1 MSSYGLSDFG
11 SPLDSLVFDT
21 IVDTEQTER
30 DAAEELALWSNAQFT
45 FDVNP
50 GKQVGPEEE
59 KLKNNESN
67 IKEECP
73 SDMLDPITY
82 EKLVEY
88 LDYELPQQQQQQQQ
102 QQQIVVVEQQ
112 QQQQQQ
118 PIHYSST
125 ITPIAPAPSINNN
138 STLMTATTPT
148 PLPANMNG
156 YVPVYPTK
164 ISRQPTLLPK
174 PMNPSSPLVST
185 SSPLIPTTTTTTTMS
200 NSSSHS
206 SPLLQKPIRK
216 TKKRPINLTME
227 DKNEDQI
234 AADEDKRRR
243 NTAASARFRIKKK
256 MREQAMEQNVQ
267 EMKAKSDRLQNRV
280 NELELEVKWLRN
292 LLIEKRENN
301 NTQ

>member
-59 KLKNNESN
+59 KLKNNDSN
-67 IKEECP
+67 MKDECP

-88 LDYELPQQQQQQQQ
+88 LDYELPQQQQQQP
-102 QQQIVVVEQQ
+102 
-112 QQQQQQ
+112 Q

-138 STLMTATTPT
+138 STLMTPPTTAAAVA
-148 PLPANMNG
+148 PLPSNMNG

-185 SSPLIPTTTTTTTMS
+185 SSPLIPITPTPSSSST
-200 NSSSHS
+200 NSS
-206 SPLLQKPIRK
+206 LLQKPIRK
-216 TKKRPINLTME
+216 TKKRPISSTME

-301 NTQ
+301 K

>member
-1 MSSYGLSDFG
+1 M
-11 SPLDSLVFDT
+11 
-21 IVDTEQTER
+21 
-30 DAAEELALWSNAQFT
+30 
-45 FDVNP
+45 
-50 GKQVGPEEE
+50 GPEEE
-59 KLKNNESN
+59 SSKNDESN

-88 LDYELPQQQQQQQQ
+88 LDYELPQQQQQQKQEKE
-102 QQQIVVVEQQ
+102 EQPS
-112 QQQQQQ
+112 QQ
-118 PIHYSST
+118 PVHYSST
-125 ITPIAPAPSINNN
+125 VTPIAPAPPVNN
-138 STLMTATTPT
+138 SPMMPT
-148 PLPANMNG
+148 PSTLPPNMSG
-156 YVPVYPTK
+156 YVPVYPAPPPTTTK

-174 PMNPSSPLVST
+174 PIDSSSSSTCSSPLSLST
-185 SSPLIPTTTTTTTMS
+185 TSLIQPTTI
-200 NSSSHS
+200 S
-206 SPLLQKPIRK
+206 SPLLQQKAVRK
-216 TKKRPINLTME
+216 SKKRPASSTTE

-301 NTQ
+301 NSSSSNNMGAIA